1 MMKRFNIYI
10 TVFLIS
16 GLQMLQA
23 QCYPDRHST
32 NWFDGWI
39 SCEPSQNPISS
50 YGETHWIMYD
60 LGYDYVLNETKFWNT
75 NTPKQLNY
83 GINEFTIDYSLDGVT
98 WDNLGKFN
106 IEQATGTST
115 YEGVEGP
122 DFNATKA
129 RYVLI
134 TPTSNFGGDC
144 YGLSELKISIT
155 DPFLVVNEEDGYN
168 ASVYPNPF
176 IDTIAL
182 RVVSLSQN
190 EPLHF
195 VLYDIMGRAITNG
208 NITISEDNQNYP
220 LPINGHNLS
229 VGIYILKTNQN
240 GKEKSFKIIKRK

>member
-1 MMKRFNIYI
+1 MMKNLIYI
-10 TVFLIS
+10 AVFFIS
-16 GLQMLQA
+16 SVQILEA

-32 NWFDGWI
+32 NWFDGWV

-60 LGYDYVLNETKFWNT
+60 LGYDYVLNETQFWNT
-75 NTPKQLNY
+75 NAPKHLDY
-83 GINEFTIDYSLDGVT
+83 GINEFTVDYSLDAVT

-106 IEQATGTST
+106 LEQATGLST
-115 YEGVEGP
+115 YQGAEGP
-122 DFNATKA
+122 NFNATKA

-155 DPFLVVNEEDGYN
+155 DPFVVVDEEDGYN

-176 IDTIAL
+176 IDTISL
-182 RVVSLSQN
+182 RIVSLSQN
-190 EPLHF
+190 EPLNF
-195 VLYDIMGRAITNG
+195 SLYDIMGRAITSG
-208 NITISEDNQNYP
+208 NIFISEDNQNYP
-220 LPINGHNLS
+220 LPINGYSLP

>member
-1 MMKRFNIYI
+1 MMKNLIYI
-10 TVFLIS
+10 AVFFIS
-16 GLQMLQA
+16 SAQILEA

-32 NWFDGWI
+32 NWFDGWV

-60 LGYDYVLNETKFWNT
+60 LGYDYVLNETQLWNT
-75 NTPKQLNY
+75 NAPKHLDY
-83 GINEFTIDYSLDGVT
+83 GINEFTIDYSLDAVT
-98 WDNLGKFN
+98 WDNLGNFN
-106 IEQATGTST
+106 MEQAKGSST
-115 YEGVEGP
+115 YQGVEGP
-122 DFNATKA
+122 NFNATKA

-134 TPTSNFGGDC
+134 TAISNFGGDC

-155 DPFLVVNEEDGYN
+155 DPFVVVDEEDGYN

-176 IDTIAL
+176 IDTISL
-182 RVVSLSQN
+182 RIVSLSQN
-190 EPLHF
+190 EPLNF
-195 VLYDIMGRAITNG
+195 SLYDIMGRAITSG

-220 LPINGHNLS
+220 LPINGYSLS